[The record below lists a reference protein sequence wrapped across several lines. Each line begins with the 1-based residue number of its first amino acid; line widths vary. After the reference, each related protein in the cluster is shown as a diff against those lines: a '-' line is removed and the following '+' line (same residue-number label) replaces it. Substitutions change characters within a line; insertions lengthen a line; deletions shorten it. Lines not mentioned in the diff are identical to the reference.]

1 MDLSSLIL
9 FISTRVIL
17 SARTTKGI
25 TRLSPSE
32 RSAIKLPDEVK
43 EVLIGILLGDA
54 QVKIFV
60 DYALRIVVKRLKVC

>member
-1 MDLSSLIL
+1 MDLSSIIL
-9 FISTRVIL
+9 FISTGVIL

-32 RSAIKLPDEVK
+32 RSAIILPDEVK
-43 EVLIGILLGDA
+43 EILIGILLGDA